1 MPASEVKAGQET
13 ALTVQQVS
21 EMTAP
26 TAGAPTFRSALTNQP
41 MKLNL
46 YPNETVTAKVIDF
59 QKTGRNPYKSDKDA
73 IAAGRATYDQW
84 CAACHLADG
93 TGRIGSN
100 LIDAQVTYQRVST
113 DVGLFEAIY
122 GGASGAMQA
131 FGNRLTQD
139 EILKMMAF
147 IDSLKKK

>member
-1 MPASEVKAGQET
+1 
-13 ALTVQQVS
+13 
-21 EMTAP
+21 
-26 TAGAPTFRSALTNQP
+26 

-46 YPNETVTAKVIDF
+46 YPNETVTTKAINF
-59 QKTGRNPYKSDKDA
+59 QKTGKNPYSGDKDA
-73 IAAGRATYDQW
+73 VAAGRATYDQW

-100 LIDAQVTYQRVST
+100 LIDAQVTYPRVAG
-113 DVGLFEAIY
+113 DVGLFEVIY
-122 GGASGAMQA
+122 GGATGAMQA